1 MMRLVLLVARREYL
15 TVLRSKGFLFATFG
29 VPLMAL
35 LLVTVV
41 FGAIDGGGSASY
53 TPPGDTGYV
62 DLAGVISQPEP
73 FRPFEADSLARAAWE
88 EGQLDSW
95 FLIPA
100 DYLDSGSVTLYTRLA
115 DSEALEDS
123 MAAFLREN
131 LALQADSRLPPAR
144 LAQPVEL
151 RVRASGMDLGAS
163 DAGGVFMVQFLYA
176 LAFFVAMQTTSGYLI
191 ASLVEEKGSRVLEI
205 LITSISP
212 WQLMLGKILGPAC
225 IGLTQLAVWL
235 AAALAARAPG
245 PDLPVNVAFELPPD
259 ILLITC
265 VYFLLSYFLNA
276 TIFVSIGSISDS
288 EQESRQLAGGLTLV
302 TVVPFIAY
310 AVLLGDPHGTVSV
323 ALTLFPLTAPLTAII
338 RMGMAALPAWQLA
351 LSLTLLALSLVAA
364 VPLAARLFR
373 WSTLLYGVRP
383 TPRRLWRLLRH
394 PAQGGRGA

>member
-1 MMRLVLLVARREYL
+1 MRLALLVARREYL
-15 TVLRSKGFLFATFG
+15 AVLRSKGFLFATFG

-41 FGAIDGGGSASY
+41 FEAIDGAGPASSFL
-53 TPPGDTGYV
+53 PGETGYV

-73 FRPFEADSLARAAWE
+73 FRPFAAESLARAAWE

-100 DYLDSGSVTLYTRLA
+100 DYLGSGSVTLYTRLP

-123 MAAFLREN
+123 MAAFMREN
-131 LALQADSRLPPAR
+131 LALQAGSRLPPAR

-151 RVRASGMDLGAS
+151 RIRTSGLDLGAS

-225 IGLTQLAVWL
+225 VGLTQLAVWL
-235 AAALAARAPG
+235 AAALAARALG
-245 PDLPVNVAFELPPD
+245 PVSPVNVAFELPAD
-259 ILLITC
+259 VLLITF

-288 EQESRQLAGGLTLV
+288 EQESRQLAAGLTLV

-310 AVLLGDPHGTVSV
+310 AVLLGDPNGTISV
-323 ALTLFPLTAPLTAII
+323 ALTLFPLTTPLTAII
-338 RMGMAALPAWQLA
+338 RMGMGALPAWQLA
-351 LSLTLLALSLVAA
+351 LSLTLLTLSLVASL
-364 VPLAARLFR
+364 PLAARLFR

-383 TPRRLWRLLRH
+383 TPRRLWRMLRN
-394 PAQGGRGA
+394 PAQGGQRA

>member
-1 MMRLVLLVARREYL
+1 MRLALLVARREYL

-35 LLVTVV
+35 LLITVV
-41 FGAIDGGGSASY
+41 FEAIDGAGPASSIL
-53 TPPGDTGYV
+53 PGETGFV
-62 DLAGVISQPEP
+62 DLADVIGRPDP
-73 FRPFEADSLARAAWE
+73 FRPFEAASLARAAWE
-88 EGQLDSW
+88 EGELDSW
-95 FLIPA
+95 FLIQA
-100 DYLDSGSVTLYTRLA
+100 DYLDSGGVTLYTRLP

-131 LALQADSRLPPAR
+131 LATQAGSRLPPAR

-151 RVRASGMDLGAS
+151 RVRASGMELGAS

-205 LITSISP
+205 LVTSISP
-212 WQLMLGKILGPAC
+212 LQLMLGKMLGPAC
-225 IGLTQLAVWL
+225 VGLTQLAVWL
-235 AAALAARAPG
+235 GAALAARAQG
-245 PDLPVNVAFELPPD
+245 PDVPVNLAFELPAEV
-259 ILLITC
+259 LLITL

-276 TIFVSIGSISDS
+276 TVFVSIGSISDS

-310 AVLLGDPHGTVSV
+310 AVLLGDPHGTISM

-338 RMGMAALPAWQLA
+338 RMGMGALPTWQLA
-351 LSLTLLALSLVAA
+351 LSLTLLTLSLVAA

-383 TPRRLWRLLRH
+383 TPRRLWRLLRN
-394 PAQGGRGA
+394 PAQGRRRA